1 MTLKD
6 EMTLIRSLLE
16 QILLKQAEISARIG
30 KIEDH
35 CAFTTNLIK
44 RREKL

>member
-16 QILLKQAEISARIG
+16 QMLLKQAELSARIS

-35 CAFTTNLIK
+35 CIFVTNLAK
-44 RREKL
+44 HKERS